1 MGFRRDLSP
10 DVTYFDCLGLAVA
23 PGLGY
28 PHAMLAAAAIDLVS
42 ARIAEIAATA
52 IVPRFQALA
61 AHEIALKGPSDYVTA
76 ADLEAE
82 ALLGPALIDILP
94 GSVVVGEEA
103 VSKDANVLDRLAEAG
118 PVWIVDPLD
127 GTGNFAQGRR
137 PFCTIVALALGGKPV
152 AGWIYEPLTGDLL
165 VAVRGGGAQFWGAP
179 ATLAGGTVGAVYGNK
194 LRKRAVASGR
204 FAGFVDER
212 CAGAVYLDL
221 ARGRIGFGA
230 FTRALPWDHAAGC
243 LAVAEMGGVA
253 AFMDDRS
260 AYDVRRHVGPLLQ
273 AATQEAWD
281 TIASVLADQENATSS
296 AP

>member
-1 MGFRRDLSP
+1 
-10 DVTYFDCLGLAVA
+10 
-23 PGLGY
+23 
-28 PHAMLAAAAIDLVS
+28 MLADAAIDLVS

-82 ALLGPALIDILP
+82 ALLEPALVDILP
-94 GSVVVGEEA
+94 GSIVVGEEA
-103 VSKDANVLDRLAEAG
+103 VAKNANVLDRLAEAG

-127 GTGNFAQGRR
+127 GTGNFAQGQR
-137 PFCTIVALALGGKPV
+137 PFCTIVALAVAGKPV
-152 AGWIYEPLTGDLL
+152 AGWIYEPLSGDLL
-165 VAVRGGGAQFWGAP
+165 VAVRGQGARFQGRP
-179 ATLAGGTVGAVYGNK
+179 AALAGGAVGAVYGK
-194 LRKRAVASGR
+194 QLRKRALASGR

-212 CAGAVYLDL
+212 CAGSVYLDL
-221 ARGRIGFGA
+221 ARGRIGFGV
-230 FTRALPWDHAAGC
+230 FTRALPWDHAAGS
-243 LAVAEMGGVA
+243 LAVAEMGGTS

-273 AATQEAWD
+273 ASTQSAWD
-281 TIASVLADQENATSS
+281 DIASVLADQENAASS